1 VRLPLLTAACARL
14 SLPRQAYDNLEKLR
28 ADYPGIYTRDGGSY
42 DAVNST
48 TGSIG
53 HRRLVLDQS
62 MIMTAVDD
70 ALNDGAL
77 QERLAADPISSAAK
91 TYLSMEHMSIH

>member
-1 VRLPLLTAACARL
+1 
-14 SLPRQAYDNLEKLR
+14 
-28 ADYPGIYTRDGGSY
+28 
-42 DAVNST
+42 
-48 TGSIG
+48 
-53 HRRLVLDQS
+53 